1 MVFNS
6 MSAFFQL
13 LSSIIYVIGLLVTVL
28 YLYAS
33 FKSLI
38 SILKAILEPYFQP
51 ELPHN
56 LIDKFGKWAVITG
69 ATDGIGKEY
78 AKELAKQGLN
88 VVLISRTKEKLVAVT
103 GEIEN
108 SYKVKTKWIVADF
121 SKGKEIYEHIR
132 QELTG
137 IPVSILVNNV
147 GRMYDYPDELC
158 KQPENLLWDIININV
173 GAVTLMSRLLIP
185 EMKKQGKGAIVNISS
200 GSELQPMPL
209 MAVYAASKRYI
220 KSLTLAMAQ
229 ELSEYNIVVQCV
241 TPMFLVT
248 KMNQYSATI
257 MKGNLLI
264 PQVQTFTRSAVFTLG
279 KTVETT
285 GYWSHGIQVSAFI
298 IWKQKHASIM
308 PQAETFFSISGIY
321 HLITSSLYLIGLV
334 SIALFLYDNLK
345 SLVSISMA
353 VLQPYF
359 QPHLSQTLAD
369 KFGKWAVIT
378 GATDGIGRGYAK
390 ELAKRGLNIVLIS
403 RSKEKLIATANE
415 IENLYKTKTK
425 WIVADFSK
433 GKEIYK
439 HIKQEL
445 LGIPV
450 GILVNNVGRMYDY
463 PDELCNQPEDLLWEI
478 ININIGAVTFMSRL
492 VIPDMKKQRKG
503 AIVNISS
510 GTELQPAPL
519 VAAYAATKSYIRSLS
534 LAMECELHEYNITV
548 QCVVPGFVVTKMNQF
563 SESLQQSSFFSP
575 PAETYTRWAVFTLG
589 KTKETTGYWTHA
601 IAYCLIKLFPEWL
614 RIRVG
619 HFLSKQLR
627 TEYLITQAK
636 RKIM

>member
-1 MVFNS
+1 MQLFTN
-6 MSAFFQL
+6 FQ
-13 LSSIIYVIGLLVTVL
+13 V
-28 YLYAS
+28 
-33 FKSLI
+33 
-38 SILKAILEPYFQP
+38 
-51 ELPHN
+51 
-56 LIDKFGKWAVITG
+56 
-69 ATDGIGKEY
+69 
-78 AKELAKQGLN
+78 
-88 VVLISRTKEKLVAVT
+88 
-103 GEIEN
+103 
-108 SYKVKTKWIVADF
+108 
-121 SKGKEIYEHIR
+121 
-132 QELTG
+132 
-137 IPVSILVNNV
+137 
-147 GRMYDYPDELC
+147 
-158 KQPENLLWDIININV
+158 
-173 GAVTLMSRLLIP
+173 
-185 EMKKQGKGAIVNISS
+185 
-200 GSELQPMPL
+200 
-209 MAVYAASKRYI
+209 
-220 KSLTLAMAQ
+220 
-229 ELSEYNIVVQCV
+229 
-241 TPMFLVT
+241 
-248 KMNQYSATI
+248 
-257 MKGNLLI
+257 
-264 PQVQTFTRSAVFTLG
+264 
-279 KTVETT
+279 
-285 GYWSHGIQVSAFI
+285 
-298 IWKQKHASIM
+298 M

>member
-1 MVFNS
+1 
-6 MSAFFQL
+6 MSRL
-13 LSSIIYVIGLLVTVL
+13 
-28 YLYAS
+28 
-33 FKSLI
+33 
-38 SILKAILEPYFQP
+38 
-51 ELPHN
+51 
-56 LIDKFGKWAVITG
+56 ITG

-103 GEIEN
+103 AEIEN

-158 KQPENLLWDIININV
+158 KQPEDLLWDIININV

-229 ELSEYNIVVQCV
+229 ELSEHNIAVQCV

-248 KMNQYSATI
+248 KMNQYSETI

-285 GYWSHGIQVSAFI
+285 GYWSH
-298 IWKQKHASIM
+298 
-308 PQAETFFSISGIY
+308 
-321 HLITSSLYLIGLV
+321 
-334 SIALFLYDNLK
+334 
-345 SLVSISMA
+345 
-353 VLQPYF
+353 
-359 QPHLSQTLAD
+359 
-369 KFGKWAVIT
+369 VIT

-403 RSKEKLIATANE
+403 RSEEKLIATASE
-415 IENLYKTKTK
+415 IESLYKTKTK

-478 ININIGAVTFMSRL
+478 ININVGAVTFMSRL
-492 VIPDMKKQRKG
+492 VIPEMKKRRKG

-534 LAMECELHEYNITV
+534 LAMECELQEYNITV
-548 QCVVPGFVVTKMNQF
+548 QCVVPGFVVTKMNEF
-563 SESLQQSSFFSP
+563 SESLQESSFFSP
-575 PAETYTRWAVFTLG
+575 PAEAYTRWAVFTLG

-601 IAYCLIKLFPEWL
+601 IAYCFIKLFPEWL

-619 HFLSKQLR
+619 HFLAKQLR
-627 TEYLITQAK
+627 AEYLITQAK